1 MQIKEHYVPRRELI
15 KKVLGLKDI
24 KVFFIFGIP
33 GSGKTSFLKSFHK
46 RVKAQSIFL
55 DIEDEDNDLNI
66 FIEKFL
72 RIDKKAY
79 ERDKFYVIIDDF
91 QKIYRNRRII
101 SYLTKLFKIENF
113 IFLISSREEFD
124 IEEKFHILK
133 YRKITEK
140 QLWFTREEVK
150 RFYWIKYKRRLKEE
164 HLDLIYKLSKGWPV
178 VVSVLIDVYY
188 RKGIKSVITYHS
200 KNSIGE
206 YLEKEIIPLIPEK
219 LRKNIGI
226 LGILPSSFNLSDVK
240 GFLNKNDYRTLLNI
254 LKFLNSRIPFIN
266 YEGLGRWEVHSLF
279 VSFLRERG
287 YIKED
292 ILKRIK
298 RDVYEEKF
306 PISALDNYF
315 YSRDFTSFRKLIK
328 KRFNKI
334 DSQCNL
340 DILEK
345 IIENTP
351 SQLLGSEE
359 IEFLKAI
366 YYKKTGNY
374 NVSFKIF
381 DKLRRKKGDFSIISA
396 YFASRIMML
405 TGNLKLARR
414 ILYSSLRN
422 IKDKNKLEKVLIF
435 STLGSSYIF
444 SDDLNR
450 AEKYLRKAIEV
461 CEEIK
466 DDKLRIP
473 IEINLKIV
481 EKGKG
486 ELKEEDIYVLLRKI
500 EKRGETYNYLV
511 LLYHF
516 LEFLYKNC
524 KIQKVYEYV
533 SKGKKLSF
541 MIDEYLYNAFEFYE
555 NKTKI
560 IDGRYDEAE
569 KGFLKIVKK
578 FRGEESS
585 QYLSSF
591 FHLIRIYILKEKYE
605 EAKEMFKEIEKDFE
619 TLEMK
624 ALKLLLETFKVFL
637 NVMTGYKNEIYEL
650 EDIVEEIRKSGWYYD
665 YAWMLLYLIKALR
678 ETGDF
683 KKAQFYMKR
692 FNRLIKKYNFNVLI
706 KEKEKL
712 LHEEKENIHVQLL
725 GEFKILKNGNEISL
739 RTIKGEKARKLLK
752 FLFMKYNNVVSNEE
766 IIEIFWRGGK
776 LKKALNS
783 LYVSISEI
791 RNFLKES
798 TLPFKIIKKGEGY
811 MLKGEKTLID
821 TEKFLMFYKKA
832 FNSSKY
838 NEKMENIEK
847 ALSLYKGEFL
857 ECEKY
862 SDFCVLD
869 REFYKRKYCDIL
881 LLKGKL
887 LYEKNKWESAET
899 VFKNLIDIDPVN
911 TEAHRFLIKCLEKMK
926 KGEEI
931 IKVKKRFTRNYYLR
945 FKEKPPSDFL

>member
-1 MQIKEHYVPRRELI
+1 MQIKEYYVSRRELI
-15 KKVLGLKDI
+15 KSVLRLKDV
-24 KVFFIFGIP
+24 KVFFLFGIP
-33 GSGKTSFLKSFHK
+33 GSGKTFFLKSFHK
-46 RVKAQSIFL
+46 KLKAQSIFL
-55 DIEDEDNDLNI
+55 DVEDEDNDLNI
-66 FIEKFL
+66 FVGKFL

-79 ERDKFYVIIDDF
+79 EKDKFYVIIDDF
-91 QKIYRNRRII
+91 QKIYRNRKII
-101 SYLTKLFKIENF
+101 SYLEKLFKIENF

-133 YRKITEK
+133 YKKITEK
-140 QLWFTREEVK
+140 ELWFTREEVK
-150 RFYWIKYKRRLKEE
+150 RFYWTKYKRRLKEE

-188 RKGIKSVITYHS
+188 RKGIKSVIAYHS

-240 GFLNKNDYRTLLNI
+240 NFLNKNDYRTLLNI
-254 LKFLNSRIPFIN
+254 LKFLSSSIPFISHN
-266 YEGLGRWEVHSLF
+266 GLGRWEVHSLF
-279 VSFLRERG
+279 ISFLRERG
-287 YIKED
+287 YIKKD
-292 ILKRIK
+292 ILRRIK

-315 YSRDFTSFRKLIK
+315 FSGDFEAFRKLIK

-351 SQLLGSEE
+351 SQLSGSEE

-374 NVSFKIF
+374 NISFKIF
-381 DKLRRKKGDFSIISA
+381 DKLRRRKSDFSIISA

-405 TGNLKLARR
+405 RGNLKLARR

-422 IKDKNKLEKVLIF
+422 IKDEDKLEKIVIF
-435 STLGSSYIF
+435 FTLGSNYIF
-444 SDDLNR
+444 SEDLNR
-450 AEKYLRKAIEV
+450 AEKYLKKAIQV

-486 ELKEEDIYVLLRKI
+486 KLKEKDIYVLLRKI
-500 EKRGETYNYLV
+500 EKRGDTYNYLV

-516 LEFLYKNC
+516 LDFLYKRC
-524 KIQKVYEYV
+524 EIQKVYEYV
-533 SKGKKLSF
+533 SKGKKISF
-541 MIDEYLYNAFEFYE
+541 MIDEYLYNAFRFYE

-569 KGFLKIVKK
+569 KGFLEIMKKI
-578 FRGEESS
+578 RSEESS
-585 QYLSSF
+585 QYLNSF

-619 TLEMK
+619 ILEMK
-624 ALKLLLETFKVFL
+624 AIRLLLETFRVFL
-637 NVMTGYKNEIYEL
+637 NVMTGYRNEIYEL
-650 EDIVEEIRKSGWYYD
+650 EDIVEEIRKSRWYFD
-665 YAWMLLYLIKALR
+665 YTWMLLYLIKALR
-678 ETGDF
+678 EVGDF

-692 FNRLIKKYNFNVLI
+692 FERLIKKYNFEILL

-739 RTIKGEKARKLLK
+739 RTIKGEKTRKLLK
-752 FLFMKYNNVVSNEE
+752 FFFMKYNSIVSSEE
-766 IIEIFWRGGK
+766 IIENFWRRRK
-776 LKKALNS
+776 WKKALNS

-791 RNFLKES
+791 RNFLKENS
-798 TLPFKIIKKGEGY
+798 LPFKLIKKGEGY
-811 MLKGEKTLID
+811 ILKGEKALID
-821 TEKFLMFYKKA
+821 TGKFLMFYKKA

-838 NEKMENIEK
+838 DERMENIEK

-857 ECEKY
+857 SCERY
-862 SDFCVLD
+862 SDFCVLT
-869 REFYKRKYCDIL
+869 REFYKRKYCEIL
-881 LLKGKL
+881 LLKGKML
-887 LYEKNKWESAET
+887 FENKKYEEAGLVLKE
-899 VFKNLIDIDPVN
+899 LIEIDPVN
-911 TEAHRFLIKCLEKMK
+911 SEANKILIKILKKMHK
-926 KGEEI
+926 EEEI
-931 IKVKKRFTRNYYLR
+931 IRIKKRFNREYYLR
-945 FKEKPPSDFL
+945 FKEKVQDIL